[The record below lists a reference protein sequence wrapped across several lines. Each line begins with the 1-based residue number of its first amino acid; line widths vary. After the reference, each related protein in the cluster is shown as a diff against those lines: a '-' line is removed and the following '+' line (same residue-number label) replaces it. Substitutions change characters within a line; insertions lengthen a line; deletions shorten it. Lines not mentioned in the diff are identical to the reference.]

1 MIQVDFSN
9 PTMEPMP
16 EGFLDPVTDN
26 TLAAATPGDF
36 DPEIAA
42 EFGGAPES
50 ISTLM
55 NNIADF
61 LHVSD
66 NLITMPLMFLFNLL
80 VTWLVVYCI
89 YYRFSH
95 RRDYYVTY
103 MLFSSGMFVLLWLM
117 QILDIQTG
125 FVLGLFAIF
134 GMIRYR
140 TETVPIREMNYMFLI
155 IAISV
160 INSLSLK
167 AEGLAWYLLLFAN
180 AVIVLM
186 AWGFEA
192 WQARKRISTKI
203 ILYEKIEN
211 IKLENR
217 AALITDIEERT
228 GLKVLDV
235 EIGHIDF
242 LRDVA
247 YIKVTYP
254 LEAGKIHNSID
265 QMVKYKAQS

>member
-1 MIQVDFSN
+1 MPEYN
-9 PTMEPMP
+9 PTMEYY
-16 EGFLDPVTDN
+16 
-26 TLAAATPGDF
+26 DF
-36 DPEIAA
+36 DPDIAA
-42 EFGGAPES
+42 RYADSAPES
-50 ISTLM
+50 ISYLM
-55 NNIADF
+55 RSIAEW
-61 LHVSD
+61 LNVSE
-66 NLITMPLMFLFNLL
+66 NLITMPIMFLFNLL
-80 VTWLVVYCI
+80 VTWIIVYGI
-89 YYRFSH
+89 YYRFSR

-103 MLFSSGMFVLLWLM
+103 ILFSSGMFVLLWLM

-155 IAISV
+155 IAVSV

-167 AEGLAWYLLLFAN
+167 ADGLAWYLLVFAN
-180 AVIVLM
+180 VVIILL
-186 AWGFEA
+186 ALGFEA

-211 IKLENR
+211 IKPENR
-217 AALITDIEERT
+217 AALIADLEERT

-254 LEAGKIHNSID
+254 LEKGKVVNSID
-265 QMVKYKAQS
+265 QITKFK

>member
-1 MIQVDFSN
+1 MTQVDLAN
-9 PTMEPMP
+9 PTLE
-16 EGFLDPVTDN
+16 FLENDPS
-26 TLAAATPGDF
+26 
-36 DPEIAA
+36 IA
-42 EFGGAPES
+42 ERFGTSDS
-50 ISTLM
+50 IHYLM
-55 NNIADF
+55 HSFADW
-61 LHVSD
+61 LGVSE
-66 NLITMPLMFLFNLL
+66 NLVMMPLMFLFNLL
-80 VTWLVVYCI
+80 VTWLIVYCI
-89 YYRFSH
+89 YYRFSR

-155 IAISV
+155 IAVSV

-167 AEGLAWYLLLFAN
+167 ADGLAWYLLIFAN
-180 AVIVLM
+180 VVIILL
-186 AWGFEA
+186 ALGFET
-192 WQARKRISTKI
+192 WQVRKRTSTKI

-211 IKLENR
+211 IKPANR
-217 AALITDIEERT
+217 AALIADLEERT

-254 LEAGKIHNSID
+254 LEKGKVSNSID
-265 QMVKYKAQS
+265 QITKFK

>member
-1 MIQVDFSN
+1 MRSIA
-9 PTMEPMP
+9 EW
-16 EGFLDPVTDN
+16 LD
-26 TLAAATPGDF
+26 
-36 DPEIAA
+36 
-42 EFGGAPES
+42 
-50 ISTLM
+50 
-55 NNIADF
+55 
-61 LHVSD
+61 VSD

-80 VTWLVVYCI
+80 VTWFLVYCI
-89 YYRFSH
+89 YYQFSK

-155 IAISV
+155 IAVSV

-167 AEGLAWYLLLFAN
+167 ADGLAWYLLLFAN
-180 AVIVLM
+180 IVILLM
-186 AWGFEA
+186 ALGFEA
-192 WQARKRISTKI
+192 WQIRKRTSTKI

-211 IKLENR
+211 IKPENR
-217 AALITDIEERT
+217 AALIADLEERT
-228 GLKVLDV
+228 GLKVLDL

-247 YIKVTYP
+247 YIKMTYP
-254 LEAGKIHNSID
+254 LEAGKINNSID
-265 QMVKYKAQS
+265 QITKFK

>member
-1 MIQVDFSN
+1 MPELDN
-9 PTMEPMP
+9 PTLEFMNY
-16 EGFLDPVTDN
+16 DPS
-26 TLAAATPGDF
+26 
-36 DPEIAA
+36 IA
-42 EFGGAPES
+42 ERFGSEDS
-50 ISTLM
+50 INYLM
-55 NNIADF
+55 NSIADF
-61 LHVSD
+61 LHVNCS
-66 NLITMPLMFLFNLL
+66 LVAMPLMFLFNLL
-80 VTWLVVYCI
+80 VTWLIVYCI
-89 YYRFSH
+89 YYRFSR

-155 IAISV
+155 IAVSV

-180 AVIVLM
+180 IAIIVL
-186 AWGFEA
+186 AWAFES
-192 WQARKRISTKI
+192 WQGRKRVSTKI

-211 IKLENR
+211 IKPER
-217 AALITDIEERT
+217 RSELIADLEERT
-228 GLKVLDV
+228 GLKIQDV

-247 YIKVTYP
+247 YINVTYL
-254 LEAGKIHNSID
+254 LEKGKIHNSID
-265 QMVKYKAQS
+265 QITKFR

>member
-1 MIQVDFSN
+1 MPELTN
-9 PTMEPMP
+9 PTLE
-16 EGFLDPVTDN
+16 FLENDPSIAERFGATD
-26 TLAAATPGDF
+26 
-36 DPEIAA
+36 
-42 EFGGAPES
+42 S
-50 ISTLM
+50 ISYLM
-55 NNIADF
+55 NSIADL
-61 LHVSD
+61 LHVSASW
-66 NLITMPLMFLFNLL
+66 ITMPLMFLFNLL
-80 VTWLVVYCI
+80 VTWIIVYCI
-89 YYRFSH
+89 YYRFTR

-140 TETVPIREMNYMFLI
+140 TETVPVREMNYMFLI
-155 IAISV
+155 IAVSV

-167 AEGLAWYLLLFAN
+167 ADGLSWYLLLFAN
-180 AVIVLM
+180 VVIILL
-186 AWGFEA
+186 AWAFEA
-192 WQARKRISTKI
+192 WQVRKRTSTKI

-211 IKLENR
+211 IKPENR
-217 AALITDIEERT
+217 AALIADLEERT

-247 YIKVTYP
+247 YINVTYP
-254 LEAGKIHNSID
+254 LESGKVRNSID
-265 QMVKYKAQS
+265 QITTFR

>member
-1 MIQVDFSN
+1 MPELTN
-9 PTMEPMP
+9 PTLE
-16 EGFLDPVTDN
+16 FLENDPSIAERFGATD
-26 TLAAATPGDF
+26 
-36 DPEIAA
+36 
-42 EFGGAPES
+42 S
-50 ISTLM
+50 ISYLM
-55 NNIADF
+55 NSIADW
-61 LHVSD
+61 LHVSASW
-66 NLITMPLMFLFNLL
+66 ITMPLMFLFNLL
-80 VTWLVVYCI
+80 VTWIIVYCI
-89 YYRFSH
+89 YYRFTR

-155 IAISV
+155 IAVSV

-167 AEGLAWYLLLFAN
+167 ADGLAWYLLLFAN
-180 AVIVLM
+180 IVIIVL
-186 AWGFEA
+186 AWAFEA
-192 WQARKRISTKI
+192 WQVRKRISTKI
-203 ILYEKIEN
+203 VLYEKIEN
-211 IKLENR
+211 VKPENR
-217 AALITDIEERT
+217 AALIADLEERT

-254 LEAGKIHNSID
+254 LEEGKVHNSID
-265 QMVKYKAQS
+265 QITKFK

>member
-1 MIQVDFSN
+1 MLLQVDLNN
-9 PTMEPMP
+9 PTLE
-16 EGFLDPVTDN
+16 FLEDDPS
-26 TLAAATPGDF
+26 
-36 DPEIAA
+36 IA
-42 EFGGAPES
+42 ERFGAPDS
-50 ISTLM
+50 ISYLM
-55 NNIADF
+55 NTIAGW
-61 LHVSD
+61 LHVSE
-66 NLITMPLMFLFNLL
+66 NVISMPLMFLFNLL
-80 VTWLVVYCI
+80 VTWIIVYCI
-89 YYRFSH
+89 YYRFSR

-155 IAISV
+155 IAVSV

-167 AEGLAWYLLLFAN
+167 AEGLAWYLLVFAN
-180 AVIVLM
+180 IVIILL
-186 AWGFEA
+186 AWAFEA
-192 WQARKRISTKI
+192 WQVRKRTSTKI

-211 IKLENR
+211 IKPERR
-217 AALITDIEERT
+217 AELIADLKERT
-228 GLKVLDV
+228 GLDVQDV

-247 YIKVTYP
+247 YINVTYS
-254 LEAGKIHNSID
+254 LEKGKIHNSID
-265 QMVKYKAQS
+265 QITKFK

>member
-1 MIQVDFSN
+1 MTQVDLSN
-9 PTMEPMP
+9 PTLE
-16 EGFLDPVTDN
+16 FLENDPS
-26 TLAAATPGDF
+26 
-36 DPEIAA
+36 IAERFGA
-42 EFGGAPES
+42 EDS
-50 ISTLM
+50 ISYLM
-55 NNIADF
+55 HNIADF
-61 LHVSD
+61 LHVSE
-66 NLITMPLMFLFNLL
+66 NVITMPLMFLFNLL
-80 VTWLVVYCI
+80 VTWLIVYCI
-89 YYRFSH
+89 YYRYSR

-155 IAISV
+155 IAVSV

-167 AEGLAWYLLLFAN
+167 ADGLAWYLLLFAN
-180 AVIVLM
+180 IVIIVL
-186 AWGFEA
+186 AWAFEA
-192 WQARKRISTKI
+192 WQVRKRISTKI
-203 ILYEKIEN
+203 VLYEKIEN
-211 IKLENR
+211 VKPENR
-217 AALITDIEERT
+217 AALIADLEERT

-254 LEAGKIHNSID
+254 LEEGKVHNSID
-265 QMVKYKAQS
+265 QITKFK

>member
-1 MIQVDFSN
+1 MFAQVDLAN
-9 PTMEPMP
+9 PTLE
-16 EGFLDPVTDN
+16 FLENDPS
-26 TLAAATPGDF
+26 
-36 DPEIAA
+36 IAA
-42 EFGGAPES
+42 RFGTTDS
-50 ISTLM
+50 ISYLM
-55 NNIADF
+55 HSIAES
-61 LHVSD
+61 LHVSE

-80 VTWLVVYCI
+80 VTWLIVYCI
-89 YYRFSH
+89 YYRFSR

-155 IAISV
+155 IAVSV

-167 AEGLAWYLLLFAN
+167 ADGLAWHLLLFAN
-180 AVIVLM
+180 IVIILL
-186 AWGFEA
+186 AWAFEA
-192 WQARKRISTKI
+192 WQKRKHQSTKI

-211 IKLENR
+211 IRPERR
-217 AALITDIEERT
+217 AELLADLKERT
-228 GLKVLDV
+228 GLNITEL

-247 YIKVTYP
+247 YINVTYT
-254 LEAGKIHNSID
+254 LEKGEVVNSID
-265 QMVKYKAQS
+265 QITKFK

>member
-1 MIQVDFSN
+1 MPELSN
-9 PTMEPMP
+9 PTLE
-16 EGFLDPVTDN
+16 FLENDPSIAERFGATD
-26 TLAAATPGDF
+26 
-36 DPEIAA
+36 
-42 EFGGAPES
+42 S
-50 ISTLM
+50 ISYLM
-55 NNIADF
+55 NSIADL
-61 LHVSD
+61 LHVSASW
-66 NLITMPLMFLFNLL
+66 ITMPLMFLFNLL
-80 VTWLVVYCI
+80 VTWIIVYCI
-89 YYRFSH
+89 YYRYSR

-140 TETVPIREMNYMFLI
+140 TETVPVREMNYMFLI
-155 IAISV
+155 IAVSV

-167 AEGLAWYLLLFAN
+167 ADGLSWYLLLFAN
-180 AVIVLM
+180 VVIILL
-186 AWGFEA
+186 AWAFEA
-192 WQARKRISTKI
+192 WQVRKRTSTKI

-211 IKLENR
+211 IKPENR
-217 AALITDIEERT
+217 TALIADLEERT

-247 YIKVTYP
+247 YINITYP
-254 LEAGKIHNSID
+254 LETGKVRNSID
-265 QMVKYKAQS
+265 QITKFK

>member
-1 MIQVDFSN
+1 MPELSN
-9 PTMEPMP
+9 PTLE
-16 EGFLDPVTDN
+16 FLENDPSIAERFGATD
-26 TLAAATPGDF
+26 
-36 DPEIAA
+36 
-42 EFGGAPES
+42 S
-50 ISTLM
+50 ISYLM
-55 NNIADF
+55 NSIADL
-61 LHVSD
+61 LHVSASW
-66 NLITMPLMFLFNLL
+66 ITMPLMFLFNLL
-80 VTWLVVYCI
+80 VTWIIVYCI
-89 YYRFSH
+89 YYRYSR

-140 TETVPIREMNYMFLI
+140 TETVPVREMNYMFLI
-155 IAISV
+155 IAVSV

-167 AEGLAWYLLLFAN
+167 ADGLSWYLLLFAN
-180 AVIVLM
+180 IVIILL
-186 AWGFEA
+186 AWVFEA
-192 WQARKRISTKI
+192 WQVRKRTSTKI

-211 IKLENR
+211 IKPENR
-217 AALITDIEERT
+217 AALIADLEERT

-247 YIKVTYP
+247 YINVTYP
-254 LEAGKIHNSID
+254 LETGKVRNSID
-265 QMVKYKAQS
+265 QITKFR

>member
-1 MIQVDFSN
+1 MLLQVDFNN
-9 PTMEPMP
+9 PTLE
-16 EGFLDPVTDN
+16 LNYDPS
-26 TLAAATPGDF
+26 
-36 DPEIAA
+36 IA
-42 EFGGAPES
+42 ERFGADES
-50 ISTLM
+50 ISYLM
-55 NNIADF
+55 NSIAEF
-61 LHVSD
+61 LHVS
-66 NLITMPLMFLFNLL
+66 NNVITMPLMFLFNLL
-80 VTWLVVYCI
+80 VTWLIVYCI
-89 YYRFSH
+89 YYRFSR

-167 AEGLAWYLLLFAN
+167 AEGLPWYLLLFAN
-180 AVIVLM
+180 ITIVVL
-186 AWGFEA
+186 AWVFEA
-192 WQARKRISTKI
+192 WQGLKRISTKI

-211 IKLENR
+211 IKPENR
-217 AALITDIEERT
+217 AALIADLEERT

-254 LEAGKIHNSID
+254 LEKGKIHNSID
-265 QMVKYKAQS
+265 QITKFK